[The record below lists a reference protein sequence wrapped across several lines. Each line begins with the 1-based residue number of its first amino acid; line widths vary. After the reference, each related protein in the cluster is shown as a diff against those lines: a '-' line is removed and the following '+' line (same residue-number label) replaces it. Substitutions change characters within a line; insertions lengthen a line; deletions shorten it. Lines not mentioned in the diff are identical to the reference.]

1 LSKLPKENRL
11 SDRQAIGQSFLH
23 PAKSR
28 EVSVVVCLRLRKGRA
43 GDDRRDETRKKKK
56 NENERVLPDMF

>member
-28 EVSVVVCLRLRKGRA
+28 EVSVVVCLRLLKGRA
-43 GDDRRDETRKKKK
+43 GDGRRDETRKKKEK
-56 NENERVLPDMF
+56 